1 MTQPDFL
8 TITHSKDFTL
18 FVSASLDDFNDFR
31 HYFQDV
37 ERSRNVNEQELC
49 LVKNQKES
57 VLRVKVPVVE
67 RSRNDIRM
75 FRSTTSMIQGNTY
88 QDVERS
94 RNVIGQDLIL
104 V

>member
-8 TITHSKDFTL
+8 TITHSKDFTI

-67 RSRNDIRM
+67 NGPVLSGAEVAE
-75 FRSTTSMIQGNTY
+75 TTTPSCRFHQLNP
-88 QDVERS
+88 
-94 RNVIGQDLIL
+94 
-104 V
+104 